1 MNNDITIFGA
11 NAETIEVRLNRKDHP
26 RAFQKAV
33 ESLMESGLSKEEATK
48 SVATTP
54 FVLEV
59 AYSTNRGLFA
69 VESEA
74 LDFLREEMFDPY
86 TGENVAV
93 EDEEETPPPSY
104 ENKDGIE
111 ITPEILE
118 KNFGYA
124 RGIGWYDVYF
134 VREGEHDEN
143 YFVTKYIAIR
153 DAHRYPKKARFAVIR
168 DHEDNVLFEVKY
180 VHELQHVLK
189 SLGVDINIIP

>member
-1 MNNDITIFGA
+1 MNTDITTFGA

-33 ESLMESGLSKEEATK
+33 ESLMESGLSKEEAIK

-111 ITPEILE
+111 ITPEILQ

-134 VREGEHDEN
+134 VREDEHDEN

>member
-134 VREGEHDEN
+134 VREDEHDEN

>member
-1 MNNDITIFGA
+1 MNTDITTFGA
-11 NAETIEVRLNRKDHP
+11 NSETIEVRLNRKDHP
-26 RAFQKAV
+26 RAFKKAV
-33 ESLMESGLSKEEATK
+33 ESLMESGLSEEEATK

-134 VREGEHDEN
+134 VREDEHDEH

-153 DAHRYPKKARFAVIR
+153 DAYRYPNKARFSIIR
-168 DHEDNVLFEVKY
+168 DNEDNVLFNVKY
-180 VHELQHVLK
+180 VHELQRAFRI
-189 SLGVDINIIP
+189 LGIDKNIIP

>member
-1 MNNDITIFGA
+1 MNTDITTFGA
-11 NAETIEVRLNRKDHP
+11 NSETIEVRLNKKDHP

-33 ESLMESGLSKEEATK
+33 ESLMESGLSEEEATK

-93 EDEEETPPPSY
+93 EDEEETPTPSC

-111 ITPEILE
+111 ITPKILE

-134 VREGEHDEN
+134 VREDEHDEN

-153 DAHRYPKKARFAVIR
+153 DAYRYPNKARFSIIR
-168 DHEDNVLFEVKY
+168 DREDNVLFNVKY
-180 VHELQHVLK
+180 VHELQRALRI
-189 SLGVDINIIP
+189 LGIDKNIIP

>member
-1 MNNDITIFGA
+1 MENDITIFGA
-11 NAETIEVRLNRKDHP
+11 DSETIEVRLNRKDHP

-33 ESLMESGLSKEEATK
+33 ESLMLSGLSEEEATK

-59 AYSTNRGLFA
+59 AYSPNRGLFA

-74 LDFLREEMFDPY
+74 LDSLREEMFDPY

-93 EDEEETPPPSY
+93 EDEDETPPPSY

-118 KNFGYA
+118 KNFGYG

-134 VREGEHDEN
+134 VREDEHDEN

-153 DAHRYPKKARFAVIR
+153 DAHRYQKKARFAVIR

>member
-1 MNNDITIFGA
+1 MNTDITTFGA
-11 NAETIEVRLNRKDHP
+11 NAETVEVRLNRKDHP

-33 ESLMESGLSKEEATK
+33 ESLMESGLSKEEAIK

-93 EDEEETPPPSY
+93 EDEEETLPPSY

-111 ITPEILE
+111 ITPEILQ

-124 RGIGWYDVYF
+124 HGIGWYDVYF
-134 VREGEHDEN
+134 VREDEHDEN

>member
-1 MNNDITIFGA
+1 MNTDITTFGA

-33 ESLMESGLSKEEATK
+33 ESLMESGLGKEEAIK

-54 FVLEV
+54 FVLKV

-93 EDEEETPPPSY
+93 EDEEETTPPSY

-111 ITPEILE
+111 ITSEILD

-134 VREGEHDEN
+134 VRKDEHE
-143 YFVTKYIAIR
+143 YIAIR
-153 DAHRYPKKARFAVIR
+153 DAYRYPKKARFAIVR
-168 DHEDNVLFEVKY
+168 DGEENVLFEVKY
-180 VHELQHVLK
+180 VHELQHALS
-189 SLGVDINIIP
+189 SLGININIIP

>member
-1 MNNDITIFGA
+1 MNTDITIFGA
-11 NAETIEVRLNRKDHP
+11 DSETIEVRLNRKDHP

-33 ESLMESGLSKEEATK
+33 ESLMESGLSKEEAIK

-86 TGENVAV
+86 TGENVVV

-134 VREGEHDEN
+134 VREDEHDEN

-153 DAHRYPKKARFAVIR
+153 DAHRYPNKARFSIIR
-168 DHEDNVLFEVKY
+168 DREDNVLFNVKY
-180 VHELQHVLK
+180 VHELQRALRT
-189 SLGVDINIIP
+189 LGIEKNIIP

>member
-1 MNNDITIFGA
+1 MNTDITTFGA

-33 ESLMESGLSKEEATK
+33 ESLMESGLSKEEAIK

-134 VREGEHDEN
+134 AREDEHDEN

-153 DAHRYPKKARFAVIR
+153 DAYRYPKKARFAIIR
-168 DHEDNVLFEVKY
+168 DSEDNVLFEVKY

>member
-1 MNNDITIFGA
+1 MNTDITTFGA

-33 ESLMESGLSKEEATK
+33 ESLMESGLSKEEAIK

-111 ITPEILE
+111 ITPEILQ

-134 VREGEHDEN
+134 AREDEHDEN

-153 DAHRYPKKARFAVIR
+153 DAYRYPKKARFAIIR
-168 DHEDNVLFEVKY
+168 DSEDNVLFEVKY

>member
-1 MNNDITIFGA
+1 MNTDITIFGA

-33 ESLMESGLSKEEATK
+33 ESLMESGLSKEEAIK

-111 ITPEILE
+111 ITPEILQ

-134 VREGEHDEN
+134 VREDEHDEN

-153 DAHRYPKKARFAVIR
+153 DAYRYPKKARFAIIR
-168 DHEDNVLFEVKY
+168 DSKDNVLFEVKY
-180 VHELQHVLK
+180 VHELQQALHT
-189 SLGVDINIIP
+189 LGIDKNIIP